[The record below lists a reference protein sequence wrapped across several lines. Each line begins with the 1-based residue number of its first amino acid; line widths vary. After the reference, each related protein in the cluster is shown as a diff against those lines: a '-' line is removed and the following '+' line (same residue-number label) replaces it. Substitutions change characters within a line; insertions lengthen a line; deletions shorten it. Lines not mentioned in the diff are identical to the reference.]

1 MYEHSRQE
9 EVTRLLEQLGG
20 GSEAAL
26 RQLLPILY
34 DELRM
39 LARAQLRH
47 ERSGHTL
54 DTAALVH
61 EAYLKLVRLDRI
73 QWKNRAQFFA
83 LAAQAMRRILVNY
96 AEQRRALK
104 RGGGRAPVDLDE
116 AALERAALEGAELM
130 TDAQAEDVLALD
142 EAMERLRAC
151 SERQHQIVACRFFA
165 GLSIEET
172 AAALD
177 VSPATVKRDWTL
189 ARAFLNREMRP
200 AS

>member
-1 MYEHSRQE
+1 MHKHSRQA

-26 RQLLPILY
+26 QQLLPILY

-61 EAYLKLVRLDRI
+61 EAYLKLVQLDRI

-104 RGGGRAPVDLDE
+104 RGGGRVQVDLDE
-116 AALERAALEGAELM
+116 AELM
-130 TDAQAEDVLALD
+130 SDAQAEHVLALD
-142 EAMERLRAC
+142 EAMERLRAL
-151 SERQHQIVACRFFA
+151 SERQHQIVAYRFFG
-165 GLSIEET
+165 GLNVEET
-172 AAALD
+172 AAVLD

-189 ARAFLNREMRP
+189 ARAFLNRELRP
-200 AS
+200 V